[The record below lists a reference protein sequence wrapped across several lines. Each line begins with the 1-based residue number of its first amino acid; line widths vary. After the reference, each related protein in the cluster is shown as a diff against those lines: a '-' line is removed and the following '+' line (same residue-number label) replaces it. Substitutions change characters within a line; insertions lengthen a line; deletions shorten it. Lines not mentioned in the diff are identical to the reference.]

1 MPLDM
6 SIPDVCLVILPA
18 ETVEKWNKTPTL
30 LYLHKCDSPFTELSC
45 HVYVYIIRFEVLN
58 Y

>member
-1 MPLDM
+1 MPLGM

-30 LYLHKCDSPFTELSC
+30 LYLHKCDSLLEKHNYLVMFMFTSLDLKC
-45 HVYVYIIRFEVLN
+45 
-58 Y
+58 